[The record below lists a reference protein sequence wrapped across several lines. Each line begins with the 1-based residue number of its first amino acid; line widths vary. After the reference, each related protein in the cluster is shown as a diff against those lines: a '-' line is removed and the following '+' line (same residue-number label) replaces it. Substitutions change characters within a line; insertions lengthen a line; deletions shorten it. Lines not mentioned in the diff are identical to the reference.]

1 MATNKINVVEKT
13 PGTHIEYALSGG
25 KKITFGDDELTINL
39 ASRERDF
46 EVSLDICIDEEDG
59 VVIGTGGRA
68 QKYAAQIVIPAR
80 RYDVIETERTKTENR
95 KKFQCLSRLICRFAH
110 LFFGDWR
117 YKELC
122 LILMI

>member
-1 MATNKINVVEKT
+1 MDTNKINVVEKT

-39 ASRERDF
+39 ASRERDY

-59 VVIGTGGRA
+59 VVIGTGGKA

-80 RYDVIETERTKTENR
+80 RYDVIEDGEDENGE
-95 KKFQCLSRLICRFAH
+95 S
-110 LFFGDWR
+110 
-117 YKELC
+117 KEIPVPIPFDMSLC
-122 LILMI
+122 TLILWGLEV

>member
-1 MATNKINVVEKT
+1 MATNEINVVEKT
-13 PGTHIEYALSGG
+13 LGTHIEYALSGG

-80 RYDVIETERTKTENR
+80 RYDVIEDGEDEN
-95 KKFQCLSRLICRFAH
+95 
-110 LFFGDWR
+110 GEP
-117 YKELC
+117 KEIPVPIPFDMSLC
-122 LILMI
+122 TLILWGLGV

>member
-13 PGTHIEYALSGG
+13 PGAHIEYALSGG

-39 ASRERDF
+39 ASRERDY

-59 VVIGTGGRA
+59 VVIGTGGKA

-80 RYDVIETERTKTENR
+80 RYDVIEDGEDEN
-95 KKFQCLSRLICRFAH
+95 
-110 LFFGDWR
+110 GEP
-117 YKELC
+117 KEIPVPIPFDMSLC
-122 LILMI
+122 TLILWGLEV